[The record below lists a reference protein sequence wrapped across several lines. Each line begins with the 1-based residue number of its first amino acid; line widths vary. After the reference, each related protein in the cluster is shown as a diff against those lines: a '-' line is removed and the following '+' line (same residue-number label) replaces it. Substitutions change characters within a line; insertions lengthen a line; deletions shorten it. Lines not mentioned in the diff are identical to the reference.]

1 MADPRGFLTTPRE
14 TAHRRPVDVR
24 IRDFHEVY
32 ESPDADLAR
41 RQAGRCMDCG
51 VPFCHGGCPL
61 GNLIPDWNEVVWR
74 DDWRAA
80 SERLHATNNFPEF
93 TGRMCPAPCEQ
104 ACVLSI
110 NADPVSIKLVEQ
122 AIADRAFDE
131 GWIVP
136 QVSGTRSGHR
146 IAVVGSGP
154 GGLAAA
160 QQLTRV
166 GHDVTVFERSDRIGG
181 LVRYGIPDFKMDKGL
196 LDRRLDQMAAEGTTF
211 RSGVDV
217 GVDISVDELRS
228 RYDAVI
234 LATGALAHR
243 DVPVPGRRLDGVHF
257 AMEYLELA
265 NRVQAGDLA
274 EPPVSAAGK
283 HVVIIG
289 GGDTGADCYGTALR
303 QGALSVTQLQIHPQ
317 PPSART
323 PDQPWPTIPMLFT
336 IAAVHEEG
344 GERVYA
350 VNTEE
355 FVDDGTGRVRGLLL
369 SQGRRVDGQWQR
381 VDGSHR
387 ELPCDLALLAIGF
400 NGPERG
406 PLLEGLR
413 ATYTARGAIRRSADY
428 RAQLEDDEPEAA
440 PVFVAGDAG
449 RGASLIVWA
458 IAEGRAAAASVD
470 AWLRGRTALPRPLD
484 ATAAALRV

>member
-14 TAHRRPVDVR
+14 TAHRRPVEVR

-32 ESPDADLAR
+32 EPPDADLAR

-61 GNLIPDWNEVVWR
+61 GNLIPDWNDVVWR
-74 DDWRAA
+74 DDWKTA

-104 ACVLSI
+104 ACVLGI
-110 NADPVSIKLVEQ
+110 NADPVSIKVVEQ
-122 AIADRAFDE
+122 AIADRAFSE
-131 GWIVP
+131 GWMTP
-136 QVSGTRSGHR
+136 QLPQTRSDFR
-146 IAVVGSGP
+146 VAVVGSGP

-166 GHDVTVFERSDRIGG
+166 GHEVTVFERSDRIGG
-181 LVRYGIPDFKMDKGL
+181 LVRYGIPDFKMDKAL
-196 LDRRLDQMAAEGTTF
+196 LDRRLEQMAAEGTVF
-211 RSGVDV
+211 RAGVDV
-217 GVDISVDELRS
+217 GVDITVAELRS
-228 RYDAVI
+228 TYDAVI

-243 DVPVPGRRLDGVHF
+243 DVPVPGRHLDGIHY
-257 AMEYLELA
+257 ALHYLELA
-265 NRVQAGDLA
+265 NRVQAGDVTHT
-274 EPPVSAAGK
+274 PVSAAGK

-303 QGALSVTQLQIHPQ
+303 QGAASVTQLQIHPQ
-317 PPSART
+317 PPPQRT
-323 PDQPWPTIPMLFT
+323 ADQPWPTIPLLFT
-336 IAAVHEEG
+336 VAAVHEEG

-350 VNTEE
+350 VNTEQ
-355 FVDDGTGRVRGLLL
+355 FVDDGTGSVRGLRLTE
-369 SQGRRVDGQWQR
+369 GRRVDGQWQR
-381 VDGSHR
+381 VDDSER

-400 NGPERG
+400 SGPERG
-406 PLLEGLR
+406 PLLDGLKVR
-413 ATYTARGAIRRSADY
+413 YTPRGAIRRDTDY
-428 RAQLEDDEPEAA
+428 RAQLDDDAEDVA

-470 AWLRGRTALPRPLD
+470 AWLRGRTALPRPMD
-484 ATAAALRV
+484 ATAAALRL